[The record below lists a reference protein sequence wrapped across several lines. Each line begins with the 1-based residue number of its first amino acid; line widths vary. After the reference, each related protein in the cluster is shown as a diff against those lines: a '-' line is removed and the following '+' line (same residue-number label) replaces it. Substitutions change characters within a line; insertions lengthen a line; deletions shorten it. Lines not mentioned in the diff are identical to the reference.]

1 MVPNSALDSFL
12 QDVRYA
18 LRNMRRSP
26 GFAIMATASLALG
39 IGANT
44 AIFSLMNAVMLR
56 LLPVQDARQLV
67 ELVQTYPGEPRGIAG
82 WDVASYQYFRDQNT
96 VFSALIGT
104 SLDHRA
110 SAQIGQREKQ
120 IVVGESVT
128 PNYFSVL
135 GVTPTLGRLIT
146 PADHFSKVAVL
157 SYAFWTTQFDQDPTV
172 VGRKIVLYD
181 EPATIIG
188 VAAHDFSG
196 LRLDTATDIW
206 FPRKPSASIGTLIAR
221 LKPGVTLAQARAE
234 MPLLYRFSIEE
245 RAAKSKDPIILK
257 MTIDLE
263 RVGSG
268 LVTVRD
274 RLSKPLFVLMV
285 VVGLLLII
293 TCVNIAGLLL
303 ARGANREREMAIR
316 LGLGASRIRLVMQV
330 LTESF
335 TLAVFGTIAGALLA
349 FFATTALLAVLASGR
364 LHEQVHLRVEPDLH
378 VFAFAAAL
386 ALITTLLFG
395 LAPALQL
402 VRAAPSAT
410 LRVSG
415 MAHDTR
421 AKRRFGKALVAVQVA
436 FSLLLLST
444 GALFLSHLWNLEHE
458 DLGFRRDHVLLVT
471 LDSQNSKDKSS
482 DYQQILDGLRHIP
495 GVVNASLCAPTPL
508 SGAGASGFA
517 TVEGFTERPSE
528 RRYIGISRVAPQ
540 YFATIGSPLL
550 SGRDFNPQDPQHTR
564 LAIINRTMARHY
576 FPNDNPIGKRV
587 TLDHLTMDP
596 EAKTYEIIG
605 VVADAHYSEIAEPS
619 RSSIYLPAFHDGV
632 VSADNFVL
640 RTSVNPENVISSVR
654 AIVQHNGNIP
664 IFRTITLTDQI
675 DSSIVLERLIATL
688 SGFFA
693 ALGALLV
700 GIGIYGLLAYT
711 VARRTNEIGIRM
723 ALGATAARISRMII
737 LDAVAIVFAGLLLR
751 HSYSRLHWRF
761 CRRRCTRP
769 HGPIIPSARVR
780 HRRHLARH
788 NLGGP
793 IFPHTAPPTSNPWKH
808 CAKTKTLSEPRTK

>member
-1 MVPNSALDSFL
+1 MVPNNALESLL

-18 LRNMRRSP
+18 LRSMRRSP
-26 GFAIMATASLALG
+26 GFTLMATASLALG

-56 LLPVQDARQLV
+56 LLPVQEPRQLV
-67 ELVQTYPGEPRGIAG
+67 ELVQTYPGEPRGIAS
-82 WDVASYQYFRDQNT
+82 WTPASYQNFRDHNT

-110 SAQIGQREKQ
+110 SVQIGQREKQ
-120 IVVGESVT
+120 IVVAESVT
-128 PNYFSVL
+128 GNYFPVL
-135 GVTPTLGRLIT
+135 GITPALGRYIT
-146 PADHFSKVAVL
+146 PADDFSKVAVL
-157 SYAFWTTQFDQDPTV
+157 SYAFWTTQFDQEPTV
-172 VGRKIVLYD
+172 VGRKIMVGD

-206 FPRKPSASIGTLIAR
+206 FPRKSSDSIATLLGR
-221 LKPGVTLAQARAE
+221 LKPAITLEQARAE

-245 RAAKSKDPIILK
+245 RAAKSKDALIRQ
-257 MTIDLE
+257 MTIDVE

-274 RLSKPLFVLMV
+274 RLSKPLSALMV

-316 LGLGASRIRLVMQV
+316 LGLGASRSRLVVQA

-335 TLAVFGTIAGALLA
+335 TLAVLGTIAGALLA

-378 VFAFAAAL
+378 VFAFAAAM

-402 VRAAPSAT
+402 VRAAPSTT

-415 MAHDTR
+415 AAHDTR

-444 GALFLSHLWNLEHE
+444 GALFLSHLWNLEHK

-471 LDSQNSKDKSS
+471 LDSQNSKETPAKRAS
-482 DYQQILDGLRHIP
+482 DYQQILAGLKHIP

-517 TVEGFTERPSE
+517 AVEGFAERPSD
-528 RRYIGISRVAPQ
+528 RRYIGISWIAPQ
-540 YFATIGSPLL
+540 YFATLGSPLL
-550 SGRDFNPQDPQHTR
+550 AGRDFAPQDQQHPR
-564 LAIINRTMARHY
+564 VAIINQTMAHQY
-576 FPNDNPIGKRV
+576 LANADPIGKRV
-587 TLDHLTMDP
+587 TLSHVTMDP
-596 EAKTYEIIG
+596 DAKTYEIIG
-605 VVADAHYSEIAEPS
+605 VVADSHYSEIAEPAQ
-619 RSSIYLPAFHDGV
+619 SSIYLPAFHDGV
-632 VSADNFVL
+632 VTGENFAL

-654 AIVQHNGNIP
+654 IIVQRNGNIP

-711 VARRTNEIGIRM
+711 VARRTKEIGLRM

-737 LDAVAIVFAGLLLR
+737 FDSAGIVFVGFLIGVPMAAYSKAFAVAIIPGLTVPSFLPLACAMAVILFGAILAAYLPAHRAAHVEPMEALR
-751 HSYSRLHWRF
+751 QD
-761 CRRRCTRP
+761 
-769 HGPIIPSARVR
+769 
-780 HRRHLARH
+780 
-788 NLGGP
+788 
-793 IFPHTAPPTSNPWKH
+793 
-808 CAKTKTLSEPRTK
+808 